1 MCCAD
6 SILLIVRCHWKH
18 SAKAFSGW
26 KDEPEVEILVFANI
40 LVLRLRCHCYIRQTA
55 RVSVVESSCKRK
67 LKLAVTIADGKPC
80 IAEYDVLVIVC

>member
-6 SILLIVRCHWKH
+6 SIFERRRHWKH

-55 RVSVVESSCKRK
+55 RVSVVESSRKRK
-67 LKLAVTIADGKPC
+67 PKLAVELPMDSLALRSTTF
-80 IAEYDVLVIVC
+80 VVSV